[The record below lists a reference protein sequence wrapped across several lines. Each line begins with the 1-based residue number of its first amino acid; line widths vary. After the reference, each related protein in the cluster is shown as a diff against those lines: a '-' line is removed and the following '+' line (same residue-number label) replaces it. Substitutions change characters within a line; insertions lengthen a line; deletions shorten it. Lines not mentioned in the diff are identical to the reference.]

1 MAGGW
6 FLLYS
11 TKEMFIYKEIVLIS
25 CEMHVDYVKWV
36 IFSWFFYFLN
46 YRCIVYL
53 LFIIV
58 YFNFYEKMSKK
69 SNYL

>member
-6 FLLYS
+6 FLLKC

>member
-11 TKEMFIYKEIVLIS
+11 TKEMFIYMVNVLIS

>member
-11 TKEMFIYKEIVLIS
+11 TKEMFILKEIVLIS